1 MTTLVTEVRMPAPG
15 SPVDASAYA
24 RAILNILED
33 FSEEK
38 ARLASTHRALLNIL
52 EDFSEEK
59 ARLASTHRAL
69 LNILGDFADE
79 KSRLSDTQRAVL
91 NILEDFDLEKR
102 KVAELEM
109 FAYVASHDLQ
119 EPLRMVTSYT
129 QLLAKRYAGRL
140 DADADDFIGFVVD
153 GTKRMQALI
162 RDLLEYS
169 RVGSAELNLRAT
181 DCEQVLQGVLASL
194 KNLIAES
201 GAIVTYD
208 PLPTVLADSS
218 QLTQLF
224 QNLVTNAVKFH
235 GERSPVVHVG
245 VEPTAGSWRLSVRDN
260 GIGMDPAYTESV
272 FEAFRRLNP
281 RDYPGT
287 GVGLAIC
294 KKIVERH
301 GGRIWVESAVGEGS
315 VFFVTLSAAP

>member
-1 MTTLVTEVRMPAPG
+1 MKTPPAEAWIPAVDG
-15 SPVDASAYA
+15 RVDASAYA

-33 FSEEK
+33 FS
-38 ARLASTHRALLNIL
+38 
-52 EDFSEEK
+52 
-59 ARLASTHRAL
+59 
-69 LNILGDFADE
+69 DE
-79 KSRLSDTQRAVL
+79 KTRLNDTQRAVM

-119 EPLRMVTSYT
+119 EPLRMITSYT

-169 RVGSAELNLRAT
+169 NVGSTELDLRAA
-181 DCEQVLQGVLASL
+181 DCEQVLRGVLANLESL
-194 KNLIAES
+194 MAES
-201 GAIVTYD
+201 GATLTHD

-218 QLTQLF
+218 QLAQLL
-224 QNLVTNAVKFH
+224 QNLVTNAVKFR
-235 GERSPVVHVG
+235 GARAPVVHVG
-245 VEPTAGSWRLSVRDN
+245 AEPVVGGWRLSVRDN
-260 GIGMDPAYTESV
+260 GIGIDHAYAESV

-294 KKIVERH
+294 KRIVERH
-301 GGRIWVESAVGEGS
+301 GGRIWVESVVGEGS
-315 VFFVTLSAAP
+315 TFFVILSRVP

>member
-1 MTTLVTEVRMPAPG
+1 VKTPPAEAWIPAVDG
-15 SPVDASAYA
+15 RVDASAYA

-33 FSEEK
+33 FS
-38 ARLASTHRALLNIL
+38 
-52 EDFSEEK
+52 
-59 ARLASTHRAL
+59 
-69 LNILGDFADE
+69 DE
-79 KSRLSDTQRAVL
+79 KTRLNDTQRAVM

-119 EPLRMVTSYT
+119 EPLRMITSYT

-169 RVGSAELNLRAT
+169 NVGSTELDLRAA
-181 DCEQVLQGVLASL
+181 DCEQVLRGVLANLESL
-194 KNLIAES
+194 MAES
-201 GAIVTYD
+201 GATLTHD

-218 QLTQLF
+218 QLAQLL
-224 QNLVTNAVKFH
+224 QNLVTNAVKFR
-235 GERSPVVHVG
+235 GARAPVVHVG
-245 VEPTAGSWRLSVRDN
+245 AEPVVGGWRLSVRDN
-260 GIGMDPAYTESV
+260 GIGIDHAYAESV

-294 KKIVERH
+294 KRIVERH
-301 GGRIWVESAVGEGS
+301 GGRIWVESVVGEGS
-315 VFFVTLSAAP
+315 TFFVILSRVP